1 MAAGGPDAFQK
12 GVLLVKCKWLLPAA
26 AACFGGEVLKNGGYL
41 FIEGIISAA

>member
-1 MAAGGPDAFQK
+1 MEAGGADAFQK

-26 AACFGGEVLKNGGYL
+26 CFGGEVLKKGGYL